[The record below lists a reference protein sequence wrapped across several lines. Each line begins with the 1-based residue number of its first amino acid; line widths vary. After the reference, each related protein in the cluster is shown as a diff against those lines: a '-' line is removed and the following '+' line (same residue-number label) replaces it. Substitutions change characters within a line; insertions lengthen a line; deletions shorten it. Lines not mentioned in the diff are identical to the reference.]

1 MTTTHRLTHGMP
13 QTPVSRRTAAHRL
26 AALVLASMALLVA
39 TSARS
44 AFASDSASPFSFA
57 VLCDSRSSYA
67 GDPAGTASPYYSDS
81 GISPYFQNV
90 AYALARETGVDF
102 VVYPGDLVRGKK
114 PALTGDQFATELDAF
129 DALMQP
135 VYSAGVP
142 VYYVRGNHD
151 AYEVSDYLTTGVSA
165 AEIWREHLF
174 QPGQGPNPAEDVV
187 TWDTSIP
194 GALTT
199 FAFQHKGSLFVG
211 LDEYPNGAKNPP
223 GFDAAFLSEQLA
235 AKVNHKFAFAHQP
248 VWNYK
253 TDELGPV
260 DLADALQ
267 AGKVDVYFSGHV
279 HSYQRIA
286 EAGYRF
292 QELLIGV
299 AGAPQEDPVL
309 VSGGSSGQYT
319 PDPNLT
325 VKSWAGGLDPRFGY
339 AVVTVHADGSI
350 TTVMKFLDD
359 PASPTS
365 TVSTFDAANVT
376 PR

>member
-39 TSARS
+39 ARS

-114 PALTGDQFATELDAF
+114 PALTCDQFATELDAF

-135 VYSAGVP
+135 VYS
-142 VYYVRGNHD
+142 
-151 AYEVSDYLTTGVSA
+151 
-165 AEIWREHLF
+165 
-174 QPGQGPNPAEDVV
+174 
-187 TWDTSIP
+187 
-194 GALTT
+194 
-199 FAFQHKGSLFVG
+199 
-211 LDEYPNGAKNPP
+211 P
-223 GFDAAFLSEQLA
+223 GFDAAFLSEQLG

-299 AGAPQEDPVL
+299 AGA
-309 VSGGSSGQYT
+309 
-319 PDPNLT
+319 
-325 VKSWAGGLDPRFGY
+325 
-339 AVVTVHADGSI
+339 
-350 TTVMKFLDD
+350 
-359 PASPTS
+359 
-365 TVSTFDAANVT
+365 
-376 PR
+376 